1 MKTLILYYSKYGTTE
16 RCAKDLAEKIN
27 EGVDIIS
34 YSQRKQADL
43 DSYDT
48 IIIGGPVYMGM
59 LKKVKSFT
67 EANLQKLLTKRV
79 GLFICGMDKDEP
91 LEEKIKRFFPP
102 ELIEHASSIMAFGGA
117 IDTGKMGRFDKFIY
131 EKVAKE
137 TGVKDMVNHEAV
149 AEFANMMNV

>member
-16 RCAKDLAEKIN
+16 KCANMLAEKIN
-27 EGVDIIS
+27 EGADILS
-34 YSQRKQADL
+34 YKERKHADI
-43 DSYDT
+43 DNYDT
-48 IIIGGPVYMGM
+48 VIIGGPVYMGM
-59 LKKVKSFT
+59 LKKVKSFS

-102 ELIEHASSIMAFGGA
+102 ELIEHASTIMAFGGA
-117 IDTGKMGRFDKFIY
+117 FDTEKMGKFDKYVY

-137 TGVKDMVNHEAV
+137 TGSKDMVNYDAI
-149 AEFANMMNV
+149 ADFANAMNV